1 MGDER
6 ADDLSSEESS
16 LPQPGTKEPVDA
28 KEPND
33 PEHSDSTTG
42 PGNVSVDEPT
52 QPAMN
57 PDEDSGDEE

>member
-6 ADDLSSEESS
+6 SEDLSSEESS
-16 LPQPGTKEPVDA
+16 LPQPGTKEPT
-28 KEPND
+28 D
-33 PEHSDSTTG
+33 PKDSDSTTG

-57 PDEDSGDEE
+57 PDEDSDDEE